1 MEVMPCWI
9 LSTVSLGGEGVGKM
23 LISGPGRVVILLLS
37 SKVTHSSQ
45 GSPVS
50 KTSVCGS
57 FPVSTGDFHGD
68 GGCGR
73 LRSADEARR

>member
-1 MEVMPCWI
+1 MEVMPFQI
-9 LSTVSLGGEGVGKM
+9 LSTVSLGRKKM

-37 SKVTHSSQ
+37 SKVTHGSQ

-50 KTSVCGS
+50 KASECGS

-68 GGCGR
+68 GGCGC